1 MKNVL
6 LGIYGSDFFH
16 GDTFNGLIIY
26 SFGYSAKGFLYF
38 YSNIFWWARIETSNL
53 VVKCRFFWVSFNRT

>member
-1 MKNVL
+1 MKNAL

-26 SFGYSAKGFLYF
+26 SFGYSAKMVLYF
-38 YSNIFWWARIETSNL
+38 YSKCSLAGVNRNIESGQKCCSFWCSI
-53 VVKCRFFWVSFNRT
+53 